1 MTTLQEFDE
10 KATSYLDKLTTYV
23 EGRVILEML
32 KPLIHQA
39 IEKSYLAG
47 QNSMP
52 QPGDVVRL
60 CKELETDAYKKGRED
75 EKKRVAGEIIKIK
88 KQILKSLSRH
98 PNWTYEDIE
107 ADIGEEVEK
116 FTEEIP
122 LFEGTLKQLEDL
134 KQSIIK

>member
-39 IEKSYLAG
+39 IDEAYLAG

-52 QPGDVVRL
+52 QPAGVIRL
-60 CKELETDAYKKGRED
+60 GKELETDAYKKGRED
-75 EKKRVAGEIIKIK
+75 EKKRVVEIVEGLDLSKITK
-88 KQILKSLSRH
+88 AEL
-98 PNWTYEDIE
+98 
-107 ADIGEEVEK
+107 EK
-116 FTEEIP
+116 A
-122 LFEGTLKQLEDL
+122 L
-134 KQSIIK
+134 